1 MTKEEFKKFVESE
14 NARFKAPL
22 GFGIARVDLGEN
34 FGESAESKGESCG
47 CGKASGESKGDS
59 CGESKKAVVLQ
70 ATYPILNWRD
80 SSGKCE
86 NLGSYAVLCNAL
98 EKFPQNLISKSESEA
113 IYRVDSSIVNSA
125 LELFSPFLAEA
136 LADKNSHKNIQVLLE
151 LQKMTDSQKMPNLDC
166 CKSPFRFV
174 VLYDDA
180 KCESVESSYM
190 KLLALSLGKAKLR
203 SLNLDGIFGLL
214 ENIAWSGNTPYQLE
228 YLRQNEIELK
238 LAGKFP
244 RIDFVDKFP
253 RYLMQVIPQ
262 YDNIRLLDSAK
273 TRFGAYLGSG
283 GYTQMPGASY
293 VNFNAG
299 VVGKC
304 MNEGRISSSVIV
316 DEGTDVGGGASILGV
331 LSGGNANPISI
342 GKNCLLG
349 VNSSTGISLGD
360 GCVVDGGIA
369 VLAGT
374 IFYISADEAQK
385 IREINADFEIKSDC
399 LYKGRE
405 LSGKNGIH
413 FRQDS
418 KSGAMTAFRSKVKI
432 ELNTALH

>member
-14 NARFKAPL
+14 NVRLKAPL
-22 GFGIARVDLGEN
+22 GFGIARVDLGEK
-34 FGESAESKGESCG
+34 FGAESSTDC
-47 CGKASGESKGDS
+47 ASDS
-59 CGESKKAVVLQ
+59 CADSKKAVVLQ
-70 ATYPILNWRD
+70 VTYPVLNWRD

-98 EKFPQNLISKSESEA
+98 EKFPQNLISKSDSEA
-113 IYRVDSSIVNSA
+113 IYRVDSSVVNSA

-374 IFYISADEAQK
+374 IFYISAEEAQK

-418 KSGAMTAFRSKVKI
+418 KSGAMMAFRSKVKI

>member
-1 MTKEEFKKFVESE
+1 MTKEEFKKFVKSE
-14 NARFKAPL
+14 GARFKEPL
-22 GFGIARVDLGEN
+22 GFGIARVDLGID
-34 FGESAESKGESCG
+34 FSAESSADC
-47 CGKASGESKGDS
+47 KGDLD
-59 CGESKKAVVLQ
+59 SKSVVLQ
-70 ATYPILNWRD
+70 ATYPVLNWRD
-80 SSGKCE
+80 SNGKCE
-86 NLGSYAVLCNAL
+86 NLGSYAVLCSVV
-98 EKFPQNLISKSESEA
+98 EKFPQNLIFKSDNEA
-113 IYRVDSSIVNSA
+113 IYRVDSAVVNA
-125 LELFSPFLAEA
+125 AIELFSPFLAES
-136 LADKNSHKNIQVLLE
+136 LADKKAHKNIQVLLN
-151 LQKMTDSQKMPNLDC
+151 LQKMPNLDC
-166 CKSPFRFV
+166 CKSAFRFV
-174 VLYDDA
+174 VLYNDA

-238 LAGKFP
+238 LAGTFP

-262 YDNIRLLDSAK
+262 FDNIRLLDSAK

-385 IREINADFEIKSDC
+385 IREINTDFEIKENC

-418 KSGAMTAFRSKVKI
+418 KSGAMSAFRSKVKI

>member
-1 MTKEEFKKFVESE
+1 MTKEEFKQFVEKESGK
-14 NARFKAPL
+14 FKSPL
-22 GFGIARVDLGEN
+22 GFGICKVDLGN
-34 FGESAESKGESCG
+34 
-47 CGKASGESKGDS
+47 GDR
-59 CGESKKAVVLQ
+59 VLQ
-70 ATYPILNWRD
+70 ATYPLLNWSVD
-80 SSGKCE
+80 GKCE
-86 NLGSYAVLCNAL
+86 NLGTYTILCSVLSNFA
-98 EKFPQNLISKSESEA
+98 QNQLSKSENEA
-113 IYRVDSSIVNSA
+113 VYRIDSSVVNAA
-125 LELFSPFLAEA
+125 LELFSPFLAES
-136 LADKNSHKNIQVLLE
+136 LSDKSLHKNIQILLT
-151 LQKMTDSQKMPNLDC
+151 LRKMTNLDC
-166 CKSPFRFV
+166 ETSPFRLCV
-174 VLYDDA
+174 IYNDVQ
-180 KCESVESSYM
+180 CESVESSYM

-214 ENIAWSGNTPYQLE
+214 ENIAWSGNTPYQLD
-228 YLRQNEIELK
+228 YLRENEIELK

-304 MNEGRISSSVIV
+304 MNEGRISSSVII
-316 DEGTDVGGGASILGV
+316 DDGTDVGGGASILGV
-331 LSGGNANPISI
+331 LSGGNSNPISI

-360 GCVVDGGIA
+360 GCIVDGGIA

-374 IFYISADEAQK
+374 IFYISSDEAQK
-385 IREINADFEIKSDC
+385 ISEINADFAIKDSC

-418 KSGAMTAFRSKVKI
+418 KSGQMTAFRSKVKI
-432 ELNTALH
+432 ELNKDLH

>member
-1 MTKEEFKKFVESE
+1 MTKEEFKNFTQSE
-14 NARFKAPL
+14 CEKRTLPL
-22 GFGIARVDLGEN
+22 GFGICRVDLGECEAN
-34 FGESAESKGESCG
+34 DENDFAKIA
-47 CGKASGESKGDS
+47 KNRK
-59 CGESKKAVVLQ
+59 VLQ
-70 ATYPILNWRD
+70 ATYPILNWQ
-80 SSGKCE
+80 SEGKCE
-86 NLGSYAVLCNAL
+86 NLGTFAVLMSVL
-98 EKFPQNLISKSESEA
+98 EHFKQNIIAKSENEA
-113 IYRVDSSIVNSA
+113 IYRIDSNVVNAA
-125 LELFSPFLAEA
+125 LELFSPFLAES
-136 LADKNSHKNIQVLLE
+136 LNDKNTHKNIQILLT
-151 LQKMTDSQKMPNLDC
+151 LQKMPNLN
-166 CKSPFRFV
+166 CKSSPFRLC
-174 VLYDDA
+174 VLYKDA
-180 KCESVESSYM
+180 QCESVESSYM
-190 KLLALSLGKAKLR
+190 KLLALSLGKARLR

-228 YLRQNEIELK
+228 YLRKNEIELK
-238 LAGKFP
+238 LAGNFP

-304 MNEGRISSSVIV
+304 MNEGRISSSVII
-316 DEGTDVGGGASILGV
+316 DDGTDVGGGASILGV

-360 GCVVDGGIA
+360 GCIVDGGIA

-374 IFYISADEAQK
+374 IFYISNDEAQK
-385 IREINADFEIKSDC
+385 IRQINADFEIKEDC

-413 FRQDS
+413 FRQDA
-418 KSGAMTAFRSKVKI
+418 KSGKMTAFRSKVRI
-432 ELNTALH
+432 ELNKDLH

>member
-14 NARFKAPL
+14 GARFKAPL

-34 FGESAESKGESCG
+34 FGESSENCES
-47 CGKASGESKGDS
+47 DS
-59 CGESKKAVVLQ
+59 CAESKKAVVLQ
-70 ATYPILNWRD
+70 ATYPVLNWRD
-80 SSGKCE
+80 SSGQCE

-113 IYRVDSSIVNSA
+113 IYRVDSSVVNSA
-125 LELFSPFLAEA
+125 LEIFAPFLAEA
-136 LADKNSHKNIQVLLE
+136 LADKNSHKNIQVLLN
-151 LQKMTDSQKMPNLDC
+151 LQKMPNLDC
-166 CKSPFRFV
+166 CKSHFRFV

-374 IFYISADEAQK
+374 IFYISTDEAQK

-418 KSGAMTAFRSKVKI
+418 KSGAMMAFRSKVKI

>member
-14 NARFKAPL
+14 VAKFKQPL

-34 FGESAESKGESCG
+34 FSAESSKNCASDSSAESKKS
-47 CGKASGESKGDS
+47 
-59 CGESKKAVVLQ
+59 VVLQ
-70 ATYPILNWRD
+70 ATYPVLNWRD

-86 NLGSYAVLCNAL
+86 NLGSYAVLCSVL

-125 LELFSPFLAEA
+125 LEFFSPFLAEA
-136 LADKNSHKNIQVLLE
+136 LADKNTHKNIQVLLE

-166 CKSPFRFV
+166 CKSPFRFI

-228 YLRQNEIELK
+228 YLRQNEIPLK

-374 IFYISADEAQK
+374 IFYISAEEAQK
-385 IREINADFEIKSDC
+385 IREINTDFEIKNDC

-418 KSGAMTAFRSKVKI
+418 KSGAMMAFRSKVKI